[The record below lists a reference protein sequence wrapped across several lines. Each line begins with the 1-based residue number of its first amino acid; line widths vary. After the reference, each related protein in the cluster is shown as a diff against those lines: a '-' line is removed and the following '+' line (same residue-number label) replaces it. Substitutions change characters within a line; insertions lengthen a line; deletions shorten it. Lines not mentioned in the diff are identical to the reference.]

1 MFTNP
6 NTMLF
11 SENPR
16 NTKILQS
23 VYQWFNLDNGSI
35 ILDNDTNPKVFWIE
49 KTWSQADFPSQKV
62 FAKIKQL
69 MKKHYHVEYLYEK
82 YP

>member
-11 SENPR
+11 S
-16 NTKILQS
+16 
-23 VYQWFNLDNGSI
+23 
-35 ILDNDTNPKVFWIE
+35 PKVFWIE
-49 KTWSQADFPSQKV
+49 KTWSQADFPNQKV